1 VPSTCAPSDSHLRRR
16 RRAPQSKV
24 KRLHLDNLSAAH
36 LLVDVVAMLRR
47 AVNELTV
54 LEWKL
59 DTNDYEPCP
68 LLA

>member
-1 VPSTCAPSDSHLRRR
+1 
-16 RRAPQSKV
+16 
-24 KRLHLDNLSAAH
+24 
-36 LLVDVVAMLRR
+36 VDVVAMLRR